1 MTIAIDASERPSAS
15 ATPSAGA
22 FGHRLAPAGDP
33 LEGAPFDA
41 LYQAKI
47 EPELVKREA
56 ERKGAMKTFVLAIA
70 AGVVLVVLENL
81 LTPSL
86 TGAPGA
92 MVDFRLA
99 LVTLAIAA
107 GLGYLPLAAVAK
119 NAKVGVICALCEP
132 LGIRYSLSG
141 SDGPSF
147 QNFLG
152 FHLLPSS
159 SDKSFSDFFTGRR
172 GETDFTICE
181 AVLHRGSGKNR
192 QLVFQGQLFRLT
204 APRRLDSTTVVLRNT
219 GGWFKSFE
227 CPNGLRPVGLED
239 PAFNKTFAVFAS
251 DQVESREIL
260 TPAFMQQL
268 EDLETAYAAGHIR
281 CAFNQAEL
289 LIALEGPNK
298 FEIGGMFSSLVD
310 RSRVEG
316 IAHNI
321 EQVFKMIDE
330 FSGA

>member
-1 MTIAIDASERPSAS
+1 V
-15 ATPSAGA
+15 

-33 LEGAPFDA
+33 LEGASFDA

-56 ERKGAMKTFVLAIA
+56 ERRGAMKTFVLAIA
-70 AGVVLVVLENL
+70 AGVVAVVLENL

-86 TGAPGA
+86 VGEPGA
-92 MVDFRLA
+92 VVDFRIALA
-99 LVTLAIAA
+99 TLVVAA
-107 GLGYLPLAAVAK
+107 VLGYLPLAAVAK

-132 LGIRYSLSG
+132 LGIRYSLAA
-141 SDGPSF
+141 DGLRSEL
-147 QNFLG
+147 LG
-152 FHLLPSS
+152 FTCCRVDRQSL
-159 SDKSFSDFFTGRR
+159 DFFTGRR

-192 QLVFQGQLFRLT
+192 QLVFQGQMFSLVTLGRL
-204 APRRLDSTTVVLRNT
+204 ASTTVVLRNS
-219 GGWFKSFE
+219 GGWFKSFA
-227 CPNGLRPVGLED
+227 CPSGLEPVGLED
-239 PAFNKTFAVFAS
+239 PVFNKAFAVFAS

-260 TPAFMQQL
+260 TPVFMQQL
-268 EDLETAYAAGHIR
+268 TDLETAYSAGHIR
-281 CAFNQAEL
+281 CAFDQVEL
-289 LIALEGPNK
+289 LIALEGANK

-316 IAHNI
+316 IARNI